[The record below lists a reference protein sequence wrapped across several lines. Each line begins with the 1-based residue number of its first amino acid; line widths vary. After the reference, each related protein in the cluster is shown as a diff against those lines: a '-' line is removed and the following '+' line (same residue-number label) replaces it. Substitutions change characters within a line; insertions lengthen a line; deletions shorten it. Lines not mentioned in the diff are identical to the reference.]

1 MATVVA
7 SGHRPDRLAAVS
19 WRGGK
24 VELTQQAGK
33 GQFAGGSRLVRI
45 GLAGWVGAALLLAAY
60 ATGSEAV
67 SPQMPWVVGQ
77 DLYSAYKTLRKLGV
91 SVRYEQVSGDTSAAA
106 QFTVAAQ
113 VPDSGKPVVAGEE
126 VVLRFNCS
134 KMLYYLDDFALPL
147 LGDFRHQ
154 VSLYRATR
162 PPEPITQP
170 AAVYPEALLEH
181 VFNGEVRVEAFIDY
195 DGTVLASRLLESSGY
210 READSAALVA
220 AMQAVFSPARY
231 GDNPVRVWFPLQYR
245 FVYQAGN
252 SPPVPARTETQ
263 EGY

>member
-1 MATVVA
+1 MATVAV
-7 SGHRPDRLAAVS
+7 SGHRPDRLATGR
-19 WRGGK
+19 WRADK
-24 VELTQQAGK
+24 VELAQPTAK
-33 GQFAGGSRLVRI
+33 GHSARGSRLVRM
-45 GLAGWVGAALLLAAY
+45 GLAVWVGTLLLGVY
-60 ATGSEAV
+60 ANGSEVTSAR
-67 SPQMPWVVGQ
+67 MPWVVGQ
-77 DLYSAYKTLRKLGV
+77 DLYSAHKTLRKLGV
-91 SVRYEQVSGDTSAAA
+91 NIRYEQVSGDTSTAS

-113 VPDSGKPVVAGEE
+113 VPDSGKPVAAGQE

-134 KMLYYLDDFALPL
+134 KVLYYLDDFALPL

-162 PPEPITQP
+162 PPEPIMKP

-181 VFNGEVRVEAFIDY
+181 AFNGEVRVEAFIDY

-210 READSAALVA
+210 RQADSAALAA

-245 FVYQAGN
+245 FVYQPGSN
-252 SPPVPARTETQ
+252 PPAPARTGTQ